1 MKKILSLLCC
11 AFLLGT
17 LAFAEDYYSGY
28 IVKLKENCVLPIAAL
43 YSGSEIEVLDKAET
57 ATLLSEEYDNV
68 GIVYSPEGLI
78 KAQDEQTVRELVEM
92 GIVEYA
98 EPDLICELYGYV
110 PENNPLYAKQWAHE
124 AINSEYAW
132 DNGIYGQ
139 EVKVAVIDSGVNP
152 HPDLAPCL
160 LPGGDF
166 EGLTEK
172 GQTPGTDTTDN
183 VGHGTFVAGIIAAQ
197 CNDVGVVGLSH
208 NVKIVPLKVCDT
220 TTFNISY
227 VIPAIYAAVDD
238 YDCDVINMSLGS
250 SSRKKDGTGGL
261 VYVNG
266 VYQSGTA
273 PTNTALEEAI
283 NNATIA
289 KGAIVI
295 AASGNDGKSQKI
307 TTDADGNVVET
318 RHVSI
323 PAILKNVVSVGN
335 VKKVSVDGNVSYSI
349 DESSTY
355 NEDVH
360 ISAPGANV
368 YSTYINPDYIYWSG
382 TSFATPYVSAAAAI
396 MKCINPDI
404 RFLEFDNLIRSTA
417 NKSYMTESQD
427 ELYWG
432 DGMLDIEA
440 MLKEYFKD
448 RSDYVSPLNVN
459 VNTGECTVTVS
470 NLTEETKEYMV
481 VIEDASL
488 QEGQKKLVSAT
499 LSPDGSKEISLTR
512 YGFDENATVE
522 MTSFLRGDSNGDGSL
537 DKADLEMLAKH
548 LLGIVT
554 MSEAEAFRSNAY
566 LHEGAAEADVTL
578 DIRDVIKIA
587 QLINKSK

>member
-110 PENNPLYAKQWAHE
+110 PENNQYYAKQWAHE

-132 DNGIYGQ
+132 NKGVYGQ
-139 EVKVAVIDSGVNP
+139 EVKVAVIDSGVSP

-183 VGHGTFVAGIIAAQ
+183 VWHGTFVAGLIAAQ

-227 VIPAIYAAVDD
+227 VIPAIYAAVDT
-238 YDCDVINMSLGS
+238 YDCDVINMSLGVS
-250 SSRKKDGTGGL
+250 TTQSGG
-261 VYVNG
+261 VIYKNG
-266 VYQSGTA
+266 VYESGTI
-273 PTNTALEEAI
+273 PSSMSVSSAI
-283 NNATIA
+283 NYATI
-289 KGAIVI
+289 KGAIVV
-295 AASGNDGKSQKI
+295 AASGNDGNDQTI
-307 TTDADGNVVET
+307 ETDGAGNVIEK
-318 RHVSI
+318 RHLSI
-323 PAILKNVVSVGN
+323 PAILNNVVSVGN
-335 VKKVSVDGNVSYSI
+335 VKKVSTDGVNASYSI
-349 DESSTY
+349 DQSSTH
-355 NEDVH
+355 NEYVH
-360 ISAPGANV
+360 ISAPGTSV
-368 YSTYINPDYIYWSG
+368 YSTYYKNASSSYTSATG

-404 RFLEFDNLIRSTA
+404 KFLEFDSLIRSTA

-470 NLTEETKEYMV
+470 NLTEEIKEYMV

-522 MTSFLRGDSNGDGSL
+522 MTSFLRGDSNGDGSI

-548 LLGIVT
+548 LLGVIT
-554 MSEAEAFRSNAY
+554 MSNVEIFRSNAY
-566 LHEGAAEADVTL
+566 LHEGATETDVTL

>member
-43 YSGSEIEVLDKAET
+43 YSGSEIEVLDKAEI

-110 PENNPLYAKQWAHE
+110 PENNQYYAKQWAHE

-132 DNGIYGQ
+132 NKGVYGQ

-183 VGHGTFVAGIIAAQ
+183 VWHGTFVAGLIAAQ

-208 NVKIVPLKVCDT
+208 NVKIVPLKVCDS

-227 VIPAIYAAVDD
+227 VIPAIYAAVDT
-238 YDCDVINMSLGS
+238 YDCDVINMSLGVS
-250 SSRKKDGTGGL
+250 TTQSGG
-261 VYVNG
+261 VRYVNG
-266 VYQSGTA
+266 VYVSGTI
-273 PTNTALEEAI
+273 PSSMSVSSAI
-283 NNATIA
+283 NYATI
-289 KGAIVI
+289 KGAIVV
-295 AASGNDGKSQKI
+295 AASGNDGNDQTI
-307 TTDADGNVVET
+307 ETDGDGNVIEK
-318 RHVSI
+318 RHLSI
-323 PAILKNVVSVGN
+323 PAIFNNVVSVGN
-335 VKKVSVDGNVSYSI
+335 VKRESDGNYSVHK
-349 DESSTY
+349 SSTY
-355 NEDVH
+355 NEYVH
-360 ISAPGANV
+360 ISAPGTYV
-368 YSTYINPDYIYWSG
+368 YSTYSKNGNNTYSNTSYG
-382 TSFATPYVSAAAAI
+382 TSFATPYVSAAAAL

-417 NKSYMTESQD
+417 NKSHMTESQD

-440 MLKEYFKD
+440 MLKAYF
-448 RSDYVSPLNVN
+448 SDKSEYVSPLNVN

-488 QEGQKKLVSAT
+488 QEGQKKLVSAY

-522 MTSFLRGDSNGDGSL
+522 MTSFLRGDTNGDGSI

-554 MSEAEAFRSNAY
+554 MNEAEAFRSNAY
-566 LHEGAAEADVTL
+566 LHEGAAETDVTL
-578 DIRDVIKIA
+578 DIRDVIKLA

>member
-1 MKKILSLLCC
+1 MKRLV
-11 AFLLGT
+11 AFLCLFLFFGM
-17 LAFAEDYYSGY
+17 FAYADVGYDGY
-28 IVKLKENCVLPIAAL
+28 IVKIKNDCAT
-43 YSGSEIEVLDKAET
+43 YF
-57 ATLLSEEYDNV
+57 ATLYADEETVIENNV
-68 GIVYSPEGLI
+68 QASLFLAESHDGVGVIYSPEGLI
-78 KAQDEQTVRELVEM
+78 KAKDENTLQELVEM

-139 EVKVAVIDSGVNP
+139 EVKVAVIDSGVSM
-152 HPDLAPCL
+152 HPDLEPCL

-166 EGLTEK
+166 EGLTER
-172 GQTPGTDTTDN
+172 GETPGTDTTDN
-183 VGHGTFVAGIIAAQ
+183 VWHGTFVAGVIAAQ
-197 CNDVGVVGLSH
+197 CNDIGVVGLSH
-208 NVKIVPLKVCDT
+208 NVKIVPLKVCDST
-220 TTFNISY
+220 KFNISY

-238 YDCDVINMSLGS
+238 YDCDVINLSLGVS
-250 SSRKKDGTGGL
+250 TTQSGG
-261 VYVNG
+261 VRYVNG
-266 VYQSGTA
+266 VYESGTIPA
-273 PTNTALEEAI
+273 SISVSNAI
-283 NNATIA
+283 NHATMN
-289 KGAIVI
+289 GAIVV
-295 AASGNDGKSQKI
+295 AASGNDGASQTI
-307 TTDADGNVVET
+307 ETDGAGNVIEK
-318 RHVSI
+318 RHLSF
-323 PAILKNVVSVGN
+323 PAILNNVVSVGN
-335 VKKVSVDGNVSYSI
+335 VKQEDTGEYAI
-349 DESSTY
+349 DITSTY
-355 NEDVH
+355 NEYVD
-360 ISAPGANV
+360 ISAPGTSV
-368 YSTYINPDYIYWSG
+368 YSTYYKNASSSYTSATG

-404 RFLEFDNLIRSTA
+404 KFLEFDSLIRSTA

-470 NLTEETKEYMV
+470 NLTEEIKEYMV

-522 MTSFLRGDSNGDGSL
+522 MTSFLRGDSNGDGSI

-548 LLGIVT
+548 LLGVIT
-554 MSEAEAFRSNAY
+554 MSNVEIFRSNAY
-566 LHEGAAEADVTL
+566 LHEGATETDVTL

>member
-1 MKKILSLLCC
+1 LCADEETVIENNVQASL
-11 AFLLGT
+11 FL
-17 LAFAEDYYSGY
+17 AESHDG
-28 IVKLKENCVLPIAAL
+28 
-43 YSGSEIEVLDKAET
+43 
-57 ATLLSEEYDNV
+57 V
-68 GIVYSPEGLI
+68 GVIYSPEGLI
-78 KAQDEQTVRELVEM
+78 KAKDENTLQELVEM

-110 PENNPLYAKQWAHE
+110 PENNPLYAEQWAHE

-139 EVKVAVIDSGVNP
+139 EVKVAVIDSGVSP
-152 HPDLAPCL
+152 HPDLEPCL

-166 EGLTEK
+166 EGLTER
-172 GQTPGTDTTDN
+172 GETPGTDTTDN
-183 VGHGTFVAGIIAAQ
+183 VWHGTFVAGLIAAQ
-197 CNDVGVVGLSH
+197 CNDIGVVGLAH
-208 NVKIVPLKVCDT
+208 NVKIVPLKVCDS

-227 VIPAIYAAVDD
+227 VIPAIYAAVDT
-238 YDCDVINMSLGS
+238 YDCDVINMSLGVS
-250 SSRKKDGTGGL
+250 TTQSGG
-261 VYVNG
+261 VRYVNG
-266 VYQSGTA
+266 VYESGTI
-273 PTNTALEEAI
+273 PSSMSVSSAI
-283 NNATIA
+283 NYATI
-289 KGAIVI
+289 KGAIVV
-295 AASGNDGKSQKI
+295 AASGNDGEEQTI
-307 TTDADGNVVET
+307 ETDDSGNVIEK
-318 RHVSI
+318 RHLSF
-323 PAILKNVVSVGN
+323 PAILNNVVSVGN
-335 VKKVSVDGNVSYSI
+335 VKQEDTGEYAIDITSTFNEYVD
-349 DESSTY
+349 
-355 NEDVH
+355 
-360 ISAPGANV
+360 ISAPGTSV
-368 YSTYINPDYIYWSG
+368 YSTYYKNASSSYTSATG

-404 RFLEFDNLIRSTA
+404 RFLEFDSLIRSTA

-448 RSDYVSPLNVN
+448 RSEYVSPMNVN

-522 MTSFLRGDSNGDGSL
+522 MTSFLRGDSNGDGSI

-566 LHEGAAEADVTL
+566 LHEGAAETDVTL